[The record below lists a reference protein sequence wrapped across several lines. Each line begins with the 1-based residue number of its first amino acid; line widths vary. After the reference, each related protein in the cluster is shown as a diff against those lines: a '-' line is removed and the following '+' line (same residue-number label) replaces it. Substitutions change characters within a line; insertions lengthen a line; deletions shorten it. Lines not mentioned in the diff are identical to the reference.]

1 MKIPPLSILKE
12 RFILSNQS
20 FSFTIIYS
28 VILKG
33 EVAVSNKKKQNKKK
47 QAPYTPKRKK
57 VTWTKMVIYLM
68 IAAMLLSTF
77 LTAAFMF
84 L

>member
-1 MKIPPLSILKE
+1 
-12 RFILSNQS
+12 
-20 FSFTIIYS
+20 
-28 VILKG
+28 
-33 EVAVSNKKKQNKKK
+33 VSNKKKQNKKK

-57 VTWTKMVIYLM
+57 VTWTKIVIYLM